1 MLILDTSVWIEFLRQ
16 NPRYS
21 KGVGELLESKEIFAV
36 ECVFAELL
44 QGVRTPAEKRIIL
57 QYWEYLPKI
66 NLPQAMLD
74 AGLYSSGN
82 KLLSKGIGLIDAVI
96 LMHALHSKAKIWT
109 LDQKFQK
116 IIPPELLYNKPS
128 G

>member
-16 NPRYS
+16 SPPYTKNIS
-21 KGVGELLESKEIFAV
+21 KLLESKEILAV
-36 ECVFAELL
+36 ECIFAELL
-44 QGVRTPAEKRIIL
+44 QGANTKQEKRIIL

-74 AGLYSSGN
+74 AGLYSSSN
-82 KLLSKGIGLIDAVI
+82 KLPSKGIGLIDAVI
-96 LMHALHSKAKIWT
+96 LMHALYSKVKIWT
-109 LDQKFQK
+109 LDKKFQK
-116 IIPPELLYNKPS
+116 IIPQELLYNELT